1 MIMKKINV
9 VILAVAAMVCMVS
22 CEKDDNGN
30 AKTFKAT
37 AERSKDGSK
46 LSLSGSTLLWSAL
59 DSIRI
64 YDNEGQNG
72 NYILRSGAGTAEGA
86 FIYSSGMEVGD
97 GPYKA
102 VYPARFYTGS
112 SEVTLPSVQHTTDGS
127 LHELP
132 MYATSANEELSFF
145 NICGVVRFRLTAAS
159 NVNLKSIAVT
169 TNVAT
174 NGAATISGSG
184 TSTAIT
190 TPNGTT
196 TTTLIC
202 ETAQN
207 IASAH
212 DFYMYLPAGSYS
224 TFSILLTTS
233 NRLTCTKNAT
243 STITVERGMIST
255 ITLTGLTFEALPGV
269 LPGEFSVASGRT
281 VHFSQGNLQYICSAG
296 TPYWKFAD
304 HQYDY
309 LANTTT
315 QYSDA
320 TNVDRDLFGW
330 GTSGYHDGNDTY
342 NTNYQPY
349 STSNATVNGTYN
361 YYGYGPSTNMD
372 DMDLTGTSAS
382 YDWCVY
388 NAIQNGGNTP
398 ERWRTLTIFEWDYLL
413 TGRANAA
420 SKVGYATVAG
430 VHGIILLPDSFTDP
444 MKNGGSG
451 AFVPATQD
459 WDANTYTAG
468 DWPAMELMGAV
479 FLPTTG
485 LRNGSYSGWGY
496 DSDGYYWSVTYD
508 YDSPSANVKAD
519 ALHFTSSTMT
529 TNEGHARYHGY
540 AVRAVRD

>member
-1 MIMKKINV
+1 MITKKISA

-22 CEKDDNGN
+22 CEKDDNGK

-37 AERSKDGSK
+37 AERSKERSK
-46 LSLSGSTLLWSAL
+46 LSLNDNTLLWGAL

-64 YDNEGQNG
+64 YDNASHNG
-72 NYILRSGAGTAEGA
+72 NYILHSGAGTNEGT
-86 FIYSSGMEVGD
+86 FMYSSGTEVSVS
-97 GPYKA
+97 PYKA

-112 SEVTLPSVQHTTDGS
+112 SQVTLPNVQSTTDGS

-132 MYATSANEELSFF
+132 MYATGASEDLSFY

-159 NVNLKSIAVT
+159 NVSLKSIAVT

-184 TSTAIT
+184 SSTTIG

-196 TTTLIC
+196 TTTLMC

-212 DFYMYLPAGSYS
+212 DFYMYLPAGSYT
-224 TFSILLTTS
+224 TFSILMTTS
-233 NRLTCTKNAT
+233 SRSTCTKNARG
-243 STITVERGMIST
+243 TITVQRGMIST
-255 ITLTGLTFEALPGV
+255 ITLTGLMFEAPSGV
-269 LPGEFSVASGRT
+269 LPGAFSVANGRT
-281 VHFSQGNLQYICSAG
+281 VHFSQGNLQYIGSAG
-296 TPYWKFAD
+296 TPYWKFAE

-309 LANTTT
+309 FGATS
-315 QYSDA
+315 QYSA
-320 TNVDRDLFGW
+320 NINVDRDLFGW
-330 GTSGYHDGNDTY
+330 GTSGYHDEDDAY

-349 STSNATVNGTYN
+349 STSGDVVNAANN
-361 YYGYGPSTNMD
+361 NYGYGPSTNMTD
-372 DMDLTGTSAS
+372 IDLTGTSAN

-388 NAIQNGGNTP
+388 NAIQNGGNAP
-398 ERWRTLTIFEWDYLL
+398 GQWRTLTINEWTYLL

-430 VHGIILLPDSFTDP
+430 VHGIILLPDDFTDP

-451 AFVPATQD
+451 AFAPKATEG
-459 WDANTYTAG
+459 WSANTYTAD
-468 DWPAMELMGAV
+468 DWSAMELAGAV
-479 FLPTTG
+479 FLPITG
-485 LRNGSYSGWGY
+485 QRNVTGGQWSWADEGF
-496 DSDGYYWSVTYD
+496 YWSASHALQATAYG
-508 YDSPSANVKAD
+508 
-519 ALHFTSSTMT
+519 LHFSSNATSTS
-529 TNEGHARYHGY
+529 EGLPRYRGV

>member
-1 MIMKKINV
+1 MIMKKISV

-30 AKTFKAT
+30 GTKTFTAT
-37 AERSKDGSK
+37 AERSQDGSK
-46 LSLSGSTLLWSAL
+46 MSLSDKTLLWSAL

-64 YDNEGQNG
+64 YDNAGHCG
-72 NYILRSGAGTAEGA
+72 NYILTSGTGTSNGT
-86 FIYSSGMEVGD
+86 FSYSSGSTVSE

-112 SEVTLPSVQHTTDGS
+112 DQVTLPSMQHTTDGS

-132 MYATSANEELSFF
+132 MYATSNSVDLSFY
-145 NICGVVRFRLTAAS
+145 NICGVVRFRLTALS

-174 NGAATISGSG
+174 NGAATISGSDS
-184 TSTAIT
+184 STAIT

-196 TTTLIC
+196 TTTLTC

-207 IASAH
+207 IASTH

-233 NRLTCTKNAT
+233 GRSTCTKNAT
-243 STITVERGMIST
+243 RTITVQRGKIST
-255 ITLTGLTFEALPGV
+255 ITLTDLVFIDPSGI

-281 VHFSQGNLQYICSAG
+281 VHFSQGNLQYIGSAA
-296 TPYWKFAD
+296 TPYWKFAE

-309 LANTTT
+309 FGGTGQISAS
-315 QYSDA
+315 Q
-320 TNVDRDLFGW
+320 NVDRDLFGW

-342 NTNYQPY
+342 NTNYYPY
-349 STSNATVNGTYN
+349 SSSADVVSAAYN
-361 YYGYGPSTNMD
+361 HYGYGPSTNMPV
-372 DMDLTGTSAS
+372 MDLIGTNAS

-388 NAIQNGGNTP
+388 NAIQNGGNAP
-398 ERWRTLTIFEWDYLL
+398 GLWRTLTIDEWDYLL
-413 TGRANAA
+413 RRRTNAS
-420 SKVGYATVAG
+420 SKVGFATVAR

-451 AFVPATQD
+451 AFVPQATTG
-459 WDANTYTAG
+459 WGANVYTAD
-468 DWPAMELMGAV
+468 DWTAMELAGAV

-485 LRNGSYSGWGY
+485 LHNGGNSGWGY
-496 DSDGYYWSVTYD
+496 DTEGYYWSVTHD
-508 YDSPSANVKAD
+508 EGNRAANAE
-519 ALHFTSSTMT
+519 ALHFTDTTMT
-529 TNEGHARYHGY
+529 TTEGHARFHGY
-540 AVRAVRD
+540 AVRAVR